1 MPGAMDEDYRVQPLT
16 PLAPA
21 DDGAADHLPGRVVPG
36 ARLGS
41 TLGEPLD
48 LSEITSTLTLVYVY
62 PRAALPGVPLPA
74 SWEEIPGA
82 PGCAPQSCAFRDHVL
97 ELAAYGV
104 SVFGLSS
111 QPLSE
116 QRAFAQLERIPYP
129 LLSDP
134 ELHLAEALGLP
145 TFEADGRRFYRRLT
159 FLAHERRIA
168 KVFYPVFPPHQNAS
182 QVLQWLATRPA

>member
-1 MPGAMDEDYRVQPLT
+1 MNEDYRVQPLAS
-16 PLAPA
+16 PAPV
-21 DDGAADHLPGRVVPG
+21 DDGAADHLPGRVIPG

-41 TLGEPLD
+41 TLGEPVD
-48 LSEITSTLTLVYVY
+48 LSEITSTLTVIYIY
-62 PRAALPGVPLPA
+62 PHAPLPGVPPPE

-82 PGCAPQSCAFRDHVL
+82 LGCAPQSCAFRDHVL

-104 SVFGLSS
+104 SVFGVSS

-116 QRAFAQLERIPYP
+116 QREFAQLERIPYP

-134 ELHLAEALGLP
+134 DLRLAEALGLP

-159 FLAHERRIA
+159 FLAHEQRIA

-182 QVLQWLATRPA
+182 QVLRWLATQPA